1 MTADVAAL
9 ITVIGLVSLSCIVE
23 VVGHELVGY
32 SHTLR
37 AVERNLRCPS
47 GDGA

>member
-1 MTADVAAL
+1 M
-9 ITVIGLVSLSCIVE
+9 IGLVSLSCVIE

-37 AVERNLRCPS
+37 AAKRHLLEPEIEARRAHRSSLDP
-47 GDGA
+47 